1 MTALKVRKVG
11 NSLGVILPK
20 DLLDRLAVGDGDS
33 LELIEI
39 ENGFKLVP
47 ANDDID
53 RLMEMAEEI
62 MERRRD
68 MLRALAK

>member
-20 DLLDRLAVGDGDS
+20 EILDRLAVGDGDS
-33 LELIEI
+33 LELVET
-39 ENGFKLVP
+39 ESGFKLVP
-47 ANDDID
+47 ANDESD
-53 RLMEMAEEI
+53 RLMAMAEEI

>member
-20 DLLDRLAVGDGDS
+20 EILDRLAVGDGDS
-33 LELIEI
+33 LELVET
-39 ENGFKLVP
+39 ETGFKLVP
-47 ANDDID
+47 VNDESD
-53 RLMEMAEEI
+53 RLMAMAEEI